1 MNHSNDRLIHDDWI
15 SGPKVQGTDLKKY
28 VIHSTMVD
36 PKVILEEGVKP
47 FSSKESKTYKNNPL
61 YNYPSLIYATNSYKS
76 IWFTKYT
83 KGSVIIDTSMI
94 SNLWWYDPHFYNEK
108 ISNGKYF
115 ILTNE
120 KIPSSGIV
128 GILHRDDL
136 INIWEIGKVFT
147 RKGFSDNEY
156 LDIIFSHMINK

>member
-1 MNHSNDRLIHDDWI
+1 
-15 SGPKVQGTDLKKY
+15 
-28 VIHSTMVD
+28 
-36 PKVILEEGVKP
+36 
-47 FSSKESKTYKNNPL
+47 
-61 YNYPSLIYATNSYKS
+61 
-76 IWFTKYT
+76 
-83 KGSVIIDTSMI
+83 MI